1 MCMYVWI
8 MDYVHVNVDYFISN
22 NFFSLRQF
30 YRGFIYFVVS
40 VMYSG
45 EEATGYLK
53 LRAFIKLTHIKKLN
67 RLCSL

>member
-1 MCMYVWI
+1 MSQDNVHVCV
-8 MDYVHVNVDYFISN
+8 DYVKHFISN
-22 NFFSLRQF
+22 IFFSLRQF

-67 RLCSL
+67 RLCSLR